1 MSLSMEGKSRPG
13 TLQSDPTGSGH
24 RLVASGDWTLVHY
37 KRLFD
42 EIRRYPDVTEL
53 DLGHL
58 GRLDTAGVVLLS
70 SILGVSRLR
79 ELADTSPA
87 LKKEQRA
94 LLIAVC
100 EGLDKA
106 QLTSHER
113 RVSPIVAIVAYI
125 GESVQAAWRNL
136 IQFLGFV
143 GWVLVTWARVA
154 FRPGRWRMNAF
165 FRQVQ
170 STGLEAIPIVAL
182 LTFMVGAVVAFL
194 GATVLGVFGA
204 SVYTIDLVAYSFMR
218 EFGVLLAA
226 ILMAGR
232 TASAFTAQIGS
243 MKVNEEIDA
252 MRVQGFDPIEWLVL
266 PRVLALLITLPLLAF
281 VGVVAGLSGGGLVAI
296 FALEVPLEQV
306 LAIYREVPIRHF
318 FMGMIKAP
326 FFAFLIAVIGC
337 LEGFKVGSSAE
348 SVGQHTTSSVVQCIF
363 VVILVD
369 ALAALLFMEVGW

>member
-1 MSLSMEGKSRPG
+1 M
-13 TLQSDPTGSGH
+13 QSDPTGNGH
-24 RLVASGDWTLVHY
+24 RLVASGDWTLLHY
-37 KRLFD
+37 KRLFR
-42 EIRRYPDVTEL
+42 EISRYSDVKEV

-58 GRLDTAGVVLLS
+58 QRLDTAGVVLLS
-70 SILGVSRLR
+70 SLLGVSRLR
-79 ELADTSPA
+79 QLADTSPE

-94 LLIAVC
+94 LLVAVC

-106 QLTSHER
+106 QLIPRER
-113 RVSPIVAIVAYI
+113 QIFPIVATVAYI
-125 GESVQAAWRNL
+125 GEAVQAGWRNL
-136 IQFLGFV
+136 LQFLSFV
-143 GWVLVTWARVA
+143 GWVLATWARVVL
-154 FRPGRWRMNAF
+154 RPGRWRMNAF